1 MTALL
6 TQPNIRA
13 ALERSGLLPASAD
26 VVARLT
32 SACEHPEIDPEGI
45 LEITRATWATE
56 DQGADDVLVV
66 QTKSGVFMIIK
77 IKRKLLRRG
86 GTVRLRCLY
95 EWYQDLT
102 DDDEMAGP
110 SVVFLA
116 KPGHHD
122 FLLSFPTKRERDRM
136 FPCLFEAHRGHFS
149 RWGAQLDPTNLVAG
163 VRPDSRA

>member
-6 TQPNIRA
+6 AHPNINA
-13 ALERSGLLPASAD
+13 ALVRSGLLPASAD

-45 LEITRATWATE
+45 LEITRAAWANE
-56 DQGADDVLVV
+56 EQGADDVLVV

-77 IKRKLLRRG
+77 VKRKLLRPG
-86 GTVRLRCLY
+86 GMVRLRCLY

-122 FLLSFPTKRERDRM
+122 FLLSFPTRTERDRM

-149 RWGAQLDPTNLVAG
+149 RWRLQLDPANVVAG
-163 VRPDSRA
+163 ARPDPRA